1 MEKQTNNT
9 QNLIIGIL
17 IFLVLALGYLFI
29 KQSALQESIKTG
41 TSRPAQITNN
51 NTIPDTNKNCLS
63 AKETWN
69 HIGETACVE
78 FTVESPYQSGK
89 GNVFLNEKKD
99 YKNGFTVYIPSSSVS
114 GFSGNPVSLYG
125 YKTIQVTG
133 LLRMYQGHPEIIANS
148 PDQINVK

>member
-1 MEKQTNNT
+1 MNEQTNQVKNW
-9 QNLIIGIL
+9 IIGIL
-17 IFLVLALGYLFI
+17 VVIVLLLGYLAI
-29 KQSALQESIKTG
+29 
-41 TSRPAQITNN
+41 N
-51 NTIPDTNKNCLS
+51 NTNPTGGTTITPTVQPTQAPSPQTNCLTAQEAWS
-63 AKETWN
+63 

-133 LLRMYQGHPEIIANS
+133 LLRMYQGHPEIIVNS
-148 PDQINVK
+148 QNQIVVKE